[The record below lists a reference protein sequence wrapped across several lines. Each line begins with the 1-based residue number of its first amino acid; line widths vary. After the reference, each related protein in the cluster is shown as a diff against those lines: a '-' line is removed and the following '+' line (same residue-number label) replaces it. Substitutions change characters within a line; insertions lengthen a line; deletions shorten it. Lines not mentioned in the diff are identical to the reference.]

1 MNNYNYFDLALAR
14 VLYQSVNNRC
24 FRMTYSE
31 CAEEMTKILGQKVNA
46 HGGLRM
52 PLYHVGALC
61 NELNLPLITAIVR
74 LKSAN
79 SSAQVGEGFYKMAC
93 EFYPEYKEIEPIDA
107 WKTEISRIQQC
118 KNWNIL
124 DEYLK
129 RHEQKALDY

>member
-79 SSAQVGEGFYKMAC
+79 SSIQVGEGFYKMAC
-93 EFYPEYKEIEPIDA
+93 EFHPEYNSMEPIDA

-118 KNWNIL
+118 KDWNIL
-124 DEYLK
+124 DQYLK
-129 RHEQKALDY
+129 QHE